1 VLNNIGYRVQDK
13 CGFIKDY
20 KFNIAF
26 ESASYPGYTT
36 EKIVEAMQVSCLPIY
51 WGNPLIYKDFNP
63 RSFLNY
69 SDFESEEALIEEIIR
84 VDNDDNLYREYLS
97 QPYYHNNE
105 VKDSIKPENVLRQF
119 DYIFQNDR
127 VPVAQQKKK
136 RLLFF
141 LRPR

>member
-1 VLNNIGYRVQDK
+1 MNNIGYRVHDK
-13 CGFIKDY
+13 LGFIKDY

-26 ESASYPGYTT
+26 ESGSYPGYTT
-36 EKIVEAMQVSCLPIY
+36 EKILEAMLANCLPIY

-69 SDFESEEALIEEIIR
+69 SDFGSAEALIEEIIR
-84 VDNDDNLYREYLS
+84 VDNDDNLYRKYLS
-97 QPYYHNNE
+97 QPYYNNNE
-105 VKDSIKPENVLRQF
+105 VNDSIKPENVLRQF

-136 RLLFF
+136 RLLSF
-141 LRPR
+141 